1 MNKHLLVLL
10 LCSLILLTGCTQTA
24 GNEVELKEENKK
36 LIEEL
41 SEKKIQLEESTK
53 NIEELTN
60 QIDEFNMEKE
70 SFVFISNLSRD
81 FVKAHTTADKE
92 SLRELLSEELVLE
105 EKEEKLY
112 VKVQGYDWVL
122 FDYQN
127 QGSFDDWVIQ
137 GYEFSSE
144 NNTYSVFIREFYSDV
159 NGEPVSPPTFLNL
172 VFELQENDWKIIS
185 LGFDV

>member
-1 MNKHLLVLL
+1 MKRNLLVPLV
-10 LCSLILLTGCTQTA
+10 CSVILLTGCTQTA

-36 LIEEL
+36 LTEEL
-41 SEKKIQLEESTK
+41 KEKDNQLEELTQST
-53 NIEELTN
+53 EELKN
-60 QIDEFNMEKE
+60 QIDDSNMEKE
-70 SFVFISNLSRD
+70 NFVFISNLSRD

-92 SLRELLSEELVLE
+92 TLRELLSEELVLE

-122 FDYQN
+122 FDYN
-127 QGSFDDWVIQ
+127 DQGRFDDWVIQ
-137 GYEFSSE
+137 GYEFGSE

-172 VFELQENDWKIIS
+172 VFEYEENEWKIIS

>member
-1 MNKHLLVLL
+1 MVLYETAEPS
-10 LCSLILLTGCTQTA
+10 LCLHELT
-24 GNEVELKEENKK
+24 
-36 LIEEL
+36 EEL
-41 SEKKIQLEESTK
+41 VEKENQLEELTK
-53 NIEELTN
+53 SIEGLKN
-60 QIDEFNMEKE
+60 QIDDFNMEKE

-92 SLRELLSEELVLE
+92 RLRELLSEDLVLE
-105 EKEEKLY
+105 ERERKLY

-122 FDYQN
+122 FDYN
-127 QGSFDDWVIQ
+127 DQGSFDDWVIQ
-137 GYEFSSE
+137 GYEFSRE

-172 VFELQENDWKIIS
+172 VFEYQENGWEVIS

>member
-1 MNKHLLVLL
+1 MKNNLLVLL

-24 GNEVELKEENKK
+24 GNAVELKEENKRLTEELNEKEIK
-36 LIEEL
+36 LKESTKSIEEL
-41 SEKKIQLEESTK
+41 
-53 NIEELTN
+53 NH

-70 SFVFISNLSRD
+70 NFVFISNLSMD
-81 FVKAHTTADKE
+81 FVNAHTTADKE
-92 SLRELLSEELVLE
+92 TLRELLSEELVLE

-122 FDYQN
+122 FDYHN

-144 NNTYSVFIREFYSDV
+144 NKTYSVFIREFYSDV

-172 VFELQENDWKIIS
+172 VFELQENEWKIIS

>member
-1 MNKHLLVLL
+1 
-10 LCSLILLTGCTQTA
+10 LILGWLHQTEEL
-24 GNEVELKEENKK
+24 NEKEIKLKESTKS
-36 LIEEL
+36 IEEL
-41 SEKKIQLEESTK
+41 
-53 NIEELTN
+53 NN

-70 SFVFISNLSRD
+70 NFVFISNLSRD
-81 FVKAHTTADKE
+81 FVKAHTTADQE
-92 SLRELLSEELVLE
+92 ALRELLSADLVLE

-122 FDYQN
+122 FDYSD

-144 NNTYSVFIREFYSDV
+144 NNTYSVFIREFYSDG
-159 NGEPVSPPTFLNL
+159 NGKPVSPPTFLNL
-172 VFELQENDWKIIS
+172 EFKLQENEWKIIS